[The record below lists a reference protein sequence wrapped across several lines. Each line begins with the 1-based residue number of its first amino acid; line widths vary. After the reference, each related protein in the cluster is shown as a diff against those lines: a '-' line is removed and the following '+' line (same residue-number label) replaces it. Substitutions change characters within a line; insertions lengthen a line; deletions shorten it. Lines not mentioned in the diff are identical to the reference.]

1 MANAAFKLEWDAVGN
16 HLYET
21 GCDRGVF
28 YPAEGTGYGAG
39 EAWDGLMSVTL
50 SPEGAEPN
58 PFYAN
63 NSKYLN
69 IMSKEDMKFTIGAY
83 IYPDGFAKCNGEV
96 ELVKGV
102 KIGQQT
108 RTPFG
113 FAYRSL
119 VGNELVGEEYG
130 YNIHLL
136 YGCQAAPSE
145 KGHNTINDTPEPAE
159 LTWEV
164 STTPVKVTGHKP
176 TAHLEINSNTVD
188 ATKLAAFEA
197 ILYGSGETEAR
208 LPLPDEVATLLGV
221 EAAG

>member
-1 MANAAFKLEWDAVGN
+1 MADTAFNLVWDQVGER
-16 HLYET
+16 LYET

-28 YPAEGTGYGAG
+28 YPTAGAAYGDG

-83 IYPDGFAKCNGEV
+83 IYPDGFAAANGEV

-108 RTPFG
+108 RAPFG

-119 VGNELVGEEYG
+119 VGNDLVGEEYG

-145 KGHNTINDTPEPAE
+145 KGHNSINETPEPAE

-164 STTPVKVTGHKP
+164 STTPVAVKGHKP
-176 TAHLEINSNTVD
+176 TAHLEINSKSVD
-188 ATKLAAFEA
+188 AAKLAAFEA
-197 ILYGSGETEAR
+197 ILYGSGETKAR